1 MYLIQILL
9 PRGTTGKDELA
20 PGSRFARTRA
30 ELVAK
35 FDGVT
40 AYLRSPA
47 QGAWV
52 APDGRVERDEIV
64 MVEVLTQ
71 TFDRSWWRVYAATLA
86 DRFQQDTIH
95 IRALPAET
103 P

>member
-9 PRGTTGKDELA
+9 PRTVGDEPLQDSA
-20 PGSRFARTRA
+20 FGQTRA
-30 ELVAK
+30 ELVDA

-47 QGAWV
+47 QGVWT
-52 APDGRVERDEIV
+52 APGGRVERDEMV
-64 MVEVLTQ
+64 MVEVLVES
-71 TFDRSWWRVYAATLA
+71 FDHGWWRAYAEKLGR
-86 DRFQQDTIH
+86 RFRQDKIH
-95 IRALPAET
+95 IRALNAEM

>member
-9 PRGTTGKDELA
+9 PVIAAKGEPSRDKPLA
-20 PGSRFARTRA
+20 ETRA
-30 ELVAK
+30 ELVDA

-52 APDGRVERDEIV
+52 APDGHVERDDV
-64 MVEVLTQ
+64 LMVEVLTDA
-71 TFDRSWWRVYAATLA
+71 FDRDWWRAYAAKLA
-86 DRFQQDTIH
+86 ARFAQESIH

>member
-1 MYLIQILL
+1 VYLIQILL
-9 PRGTTGKDELA
+9 PTAAGKDERTA
-20 PGSRFARTRA
+20 PSLLARTRA
-30 ELVAK
+30 ELVEK

-52 APDGRVERDEIV
+52 APDGRVERDDIV
-64 MVEVLTQ
+64 MVEVLAQ
-71 TFDRSWWRVYAATLA
+71 TFDRSWWRAYSATLA
-86 DRFQQDTIH
+86 DRFAQDTIH